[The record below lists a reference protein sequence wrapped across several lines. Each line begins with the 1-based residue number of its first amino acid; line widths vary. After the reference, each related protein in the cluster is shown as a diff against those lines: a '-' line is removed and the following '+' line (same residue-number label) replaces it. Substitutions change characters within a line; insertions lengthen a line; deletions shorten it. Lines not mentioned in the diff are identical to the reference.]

1 MKLQSLASLTYEGMK
16 KRTKREKFL
25 NEMEQVVP
33 WERLEKLIE
42 PHYPKVG
49 KGRPPRGLREMLR
62 IYCLQQWYGL
72 SDPGVEEALYDM
84 ESMRRFVGL
93 ELGEDAIPDETT
105 VLNFR
110 HLLEEYNLTNA
121 VFDAVKAYLTEQG
134 LLLTGGSIVDATIIP
149 APPST
154 KNQARQRD
162 PEMSSTK
169 KGNSW
174 HFGMKA
180 HISVD
185 ANSGLVHTVGVTT
198 ASDHDNSVIG
208 ELIREDD
215 RAVFG
220 DKGYFSDQTKRAA
233 RQAGVY
239 WAVLDKAKRNG
250 KLSGSQRKKNKKH
263 ASVRAKVEHV
273 FRIVKC
279 QFGYR
284 KARYKGLTK
293 NSAQVFSLMALANL
307 YQARGNCWP
316 LQGNCA
322 RHAPSKA

>member
-1 MKLQSLASLTYEGMK
+1 
-16 KRTKREKFL
+16 
-25 NEMEQVVP
+25 MEQVVP
-33 WERLEKLIE
+33 WGRLLKLIE
-42 PHYPKVG
+42 PHYPKAG
-49 KGRPPRGLREMLR
+49 KGRHPMGLNVMLR

-93 ELGEDAIPDETT
+93 ELGGDAIPDETT

-110 HLLEEYNLTNA
+110 RLLEGHGLTNA
-121 VFDAVKAYLTEQG
+121 VFEAVKAYLTEQG
-134 LLLTGGSIVDATIIP
+134 LLLAGGSIVDATIIH

-154 KNQARQRD
+154 KNQAKQRD
-162 PEMSSTK
+162 PEMGSAK
-169 KGNSW
+169 KGNTW

-185 ANSGLVHTVGVTT
+185 AHSGLVHTVGVTT
-198 ASDHDNSVIG
+198 ASDHDSSVAS
-208 ELIREDD
+208 ELIREGD

-220 DKGYFSDQTKRAA
+220 DKGYYNDQTKRAA

-239 WAVLDKAKRNG
+239 WAVLDKAKHNR
-250 KLSGSQRKKNKKH
+250 KLSASQRKRNKKH

-284 KARYKGLTK
+284 KTRYKGIAK
-293 NSAQVFSLMALANL
+293 NAAQVFSLMALAE
-307 YQARGNCWP
+307 P
-316 LQGNCA
+316 
-322 RHAPSKA
+322 APSPGGFAGGGITASGVP

>member
-1 MKLQSLASLTYEGMK
+1 MKQQSLASLTYEGMK

-25 NEMEQVVP
+25 QEMARVVP
-33 WERLEKLIE
+33 WGRLERLVE
-42 PHYPKVG
+42 PHYPRAG
-49 KGRPPRGLREMLR
+49 NGRQPRGLKVMLR

-84 ESMRRFVGL
+84 ESMRRFAGL

-105 VLNFR
+105 ILNFR
-110 HLLEEYNLTNA
+110 HLLERHNLTNA
-121 VFDAVKAYLTEQG
+121 VFEAVKAYLTEQG
-134 LLLTGGSIVDATIIP
+134 LLLSGGSIVDATIIH

-154 KNQARQRD
+154 KNRAKARD

-169 KGNSW
+169 KGNTW

-208 ELIREDD
+208 KLVREDD

-220 DKGYFSDQTKRAA
+220 DKGYYSDQTKRAA

-239 WAVLDKAKRNG
+239 WAVLDKAKRNR
-250 KLSGSQRKKNKKH
+250 KLSGSQRKRNKKH
-263 ASVRAKVEHV
+263 ASVRAKVEYV

-284 KARYKGLTK
+284 KARYKGLAK
-293 NSAQVFSLMALANL
+293 NAAQVFSLMALANL
-307 YQARGNCWP
+307 YQARGQ
-316 LQGNCA
+316 LLAAAG
-322 RHAPSKA
+322 

>member
-1 MKLQSLASLTYEGMK
+1 MKQQSLASLTYEVMK
-16 KRTKREKFL
+16 KRTKRETFL
-25 NEMEQVVP
+25 NEMERVVP
-33 WERLEKLIE
+33 WDRLEKLIE

-49 KGRPPRGLREMLR
+49 KGRPPRGLKVMLR

-110 HLLEEYNLTNA
+110 HLLEEHNLASA
-121 VFDAVKAYLTEQG
+121 VFESVKAYLGEQG
-134 LLLTGGSIVDATIIP
+134 LLLSGGSIVDATIIH
-149 APPST
+149 APSST
-154 KNQARQRD
+154 KNQRRERD

-169 KGNSW
+169 KGNTW

-185 ANSGLVHTVGVTT
+185 VNSGLVHTVGITT
-198 ASDHDNSVIG
+198 ASEHDNSVIS

-220 DKGYFSDQTKRAA
+220 DKGYASDQTKRAA
-233 RQAGVY
+233 RQAHVY
-239 WAVLDKAKRNG
+239 WAVLDKAKRNR
-250 KLSGSQRKKNKKH
+250 KLSGSQRKRNKKH

-273 FRIVKC
+273 FRVVKC

-284 KARYKGLTK
+284 KARYKGLVK
-293 NSAQVFSLMALANL
+293 NAAQVFSLMALANL
-307 YQARGNCWP
+307 YHARGA
-316 LQGNCA
+316 LLAIGA
-322 RHAPSKA
+322 

>member
-1 MKLQSLASLTYEGMK
+1 MKQQSLASLTYEGMK

-25 NEMEQVVP
+25 QEMEQVVP
-33 WERLEKLIE
+33 WERLEQLIE
-42 PHYPKVG
+42 PHYPRVG
-49 KGRPPRGLREMLR
+49 KGRPPRGLKVMLR

-110 HLLEEYNLTNA
+110 HLLEEHNLTGA
-121 VFDAVKAYLTEQG
+121 VFEAVKAYLVEQG
-134 LLLTGGSIVDATIIP
+134 LLLSGGSIVDATIVH
-149 APPST
+149 APSST
-154 KNQARQRD
+154 KNQRKERD

-169 KGNSW
+169 KGNTW

-185 ANSGLVHTVGVTT
+185 VHSGLVHTVGVTP

-220 DKGYFSDQTKRAA
+220 DKGYASDKTKRAA

-239 WAVLDKAKRNG
+239 WAVLDKAKRNR
-250 KLSGSQRKKNKKH
+250 KLSGSQRKRNQKH
-263 ASVRAKVEHV
+263 ASLRAKVEHV

-284 KARYKGLTK
+284 KTRYKGLAK
-293 NSAQVFSLMALANL
+293 NAAQVFSLMALANL
-307 YQARGNCWP
+307 YQARGQ
-316 LQGNCA
+316 LLATAG
-322 RHAPSKA
+322 

>member
-1 MKLQSLASLTYEGMK
+1 MKQQSLASLTYEGMK

-25 NEMEQVVP
+25 NEMERVVP
-33 WERLEKLIE
+33 WERLLKLIE
-42 PHYPKVG
+42 PHYPRAGRGRQPMGLKV
-49 KGRPPRGLREMLR
+49 MLR

-72 SDPGVEEALYDM
+72 SDPGAEEALYDS

-105 VLNFR
+105 ILNFR
-110 HLLEEYNLTNA
+110 HLLEQHNLTGA
-121 VFDAVKAYLTEQG
+121 VFEAVKAYLTEQG
-134 LLLTGGSIVDATIIP
+134 LLLAGGSIVDATIIH

-154 KNQARQRD
+154 KNQAKQRD

-169 KGNSW
+169 KGNTW

-185 ANSGLVHTVGVTT
+185 AHSGLVHTVGVTT

-208 ELIREDD
+208 ELIREGD

-220 DKGYFSDQTKRAA
+220 DKGYYSDQTKRAA
-233 RQAGVY
+233 RRAGVY
-239 WAVLDKAKRNG
+239 WAVLDKAKRNK
-250 KLSGSQRKKNKKH
+250 KLSATQRKRNKKH

-284 KARYKGLTK
+284 KTRYKGLAK
-293 NSAQVFSLMALANL
+293 NAAQVFSLMALANL
-307 YQARGNCWP
+307 YQARGA
-316 LQGNCA
+316 LLAAAG
-322 RHAPSKA
+322 

>member
-1 MKLQSLASLTYEGMK
+1 
-16 KRTKREKFL
+16 
-25 NEMEQVVP
+25 
-33 WERLEKLIE
+33 
-42 PHYPKVG
+42 
-49 KGRPPRGLREMLR
+49 MLR

-110 HLLEEYNLTNA
+110 HLLEEHNLASA
-121 VFDAVKAYLTEQG
+121 VFESVKTYLGEQS
-134 LLLTGGSIVDATIIP
+134 LLLSGGSIVDATIIH
-149 APPST
+149 APSST

-162 PEMSSTK
+162 PEMGSTK
-169 KGNSW
+169 KGNTW

-180 HISVD
+180 HVSVD
-185 ANSGLVHTVGVTT
+185 VHSGLVHTVGITT

-220 DKGYFSDQTKRAA
+220 DKGYASDKTKRAA

-239 WAVLDKAKRNG
+239 WAVLDKAKRNR
-250 KLSGSQRKKNKKH
+250 KLSASQRKRNKKN

-279 QFGYR
+279 QFSYR
-284 KARYKGLTK
+284 KTRYKGLAK
-293 NSAQVFSLMALANL
+293 NAAQVFSLMALANL
-307 YQARGNCWP
+307 YQARGALLNVA
-316 LQGNCA
+316 G
-322 RHAPSKA
+322 

>member
-1 MKLQSLASLTYEGMK
+1 MKQQSLATLTYEGMR

-25 NEMEQVVP
+25 KEMEQVVP
-33 WERLEKLIE
+33 WERLEQLIE
-42 PHYPKVG
+42 PYYPRVG
-49 KGRPPRGLREMLR
+49 KGRPPRGLKVMLR

-84 ESMRRFVGL
+84 ESMRRFAGL
-93 ELGEDAIPDETT
+93 ELGEEAIPDETT
-105 VLNFR
+105 ILNFR
-110 HLLEEYNLTNA
+110 RLLEAHNLTSA
-121 VFDAVKAYLTEQG
+121 VFESVKAYLGEQV
-134 LLLTGGSIVDATIIP
+134 LLLSGGSIVDATIIH

-154 KNQARQRD
+154 KNQKKERD

-169 KGNSW
+169 KGSSW
-174 HFGMKA
+174 YFGMKA

-220 DKGYFSDQTKRAA
+220 DKGYASDKTKRAA

-239 WAVLDKAKRNG
+239 WAVLDKAKRNR
-250 KLSGSQRKKNKKH
+250 KLSGSQRKRNKKH

-284 KARYKGLTK
+284 KVRYKGLAK
-293 NSAQVFSLMALANL
+293 NAAQVFSLMALANL
-307 YQARGNCWP
+307 YQARGQ
-316 LQGNCA
+316 LLATAG
-322 RHAPSKA
+322 

>member
-1 MKLQSLASLTYEGMK
+1 MKQQSLASLTYEGMK

-25 NEMEQVVP
+25 KEMEQVVP

-42 PHYPKVG
+42 PYYPRVG
-49 KGRPPRGLREMLR
+49 KGRPPRGLKVMLR

-84 ESMRRFVGL
+84 ESMRRFAGL

-110 HLLEEYNLTNA
+110 HLLEEHNLTSA
-121 VFDAVKAYLTEQG
+121 VFESVKAYLGEQG
-134 LLLTGGSIVDATIIP
+134 LLLSGGSIVDATIIH

-154 KNQARQRD
+154 KNQRKERD

-169 KGNSW
+169 KGSSW
-174 HFGMKA
+174 YFGMKA

-185 ANSGLVHTVGVTT
+185 ANSGLVHTVGITT
-198 ASDHDNSVIG
+198 ASGHDNSVIS

-215 RAVFG
+215 RCVFG
-220 DKGYFSDQTKRAA
+220 DKGYASDKVKRAA

-239 WAVLDKAKRNG
+239 WAVLDKAKRNR
-250 KLSGSQRKKNKKH
+250 KLSGSQRKRNKKH
-263 ASVRAKVEHV
+263 ASVRAKVEHI

-284 KARYKGLTK
+284 KVRYKGLAK
-293 NSAQVFSLMALANL
+293 NAAQVFSLMTLANL
-307 YQARGNCWP
+307 YQARGQ
-316 LQGNCA
+316 LLAAVG
-322 RHAPSKA
+322 

>member
-1 MKLQSLASLTYEGMK
+1 MK

-25 NEMEQVVP
+25 HEMARVVL
-33 WERLEKLIE
+33 WGRLERLVE
-42 PHYPKVG
+42 PHYPRAG
-49 KGRPPRGLREMLR
+49 NGRQPRGLKVMLR

-84 ESMRRFVGL
+84 ESMRRFAGL

-105 VLNFR
+105 ILNFR
-110 HLLEEYNLTNA
+110 HLLERHNLTNA
-121 VFDAVKAYLTEQG
+121 VFEAVKAYLTEQG
-134 LLLTGGSIVDATIIP
+134 LLLSGGSIVDATIIH

-154 KNQARQRD
+154 KNRAKQRD

-169 KGNSW
+169 KGNTW

-208 ELIREDD
+208 GFIREDD

-220 DKGYFSDQTKRAA
+220 DKGYYSDQTKRAA

-239 WAVLDKAKRNG
+239 WAVLDKAKRNR
-250 KLSGSQRKKNKKH
+250 KLSGSQRKRNKKH

-273 FRIVKC
+273 FRIAKC
-279 QFGYR
+279 QFGCR
-284 KARYKGLTK
+284 KVRYKGLAK
-293 NSAQVFSLMALANL
+293 NAAQVFSLMALANL
-307 YQARGNCWP
+307 YQARGQ
-316 LQGNCA
+316 LLAAAG
-322 RHAPSKA
+322 

>member
-1 MKLQSLASLTYEGMK
+1 MKQQSLASLTYEGMK
-16 KRTKREKFL
+16 KRTKRERFL
-25 NEMEQVVP
+25 DEMERVVP
-33 WERLEKLIE
+33 WDRLLKLIG
-42 PHYPKVG
+42 PHYPRAGRGRQPMGLKV
-49 KGRPPRGLREMLR
+49 MLR

-72 SDPGVEEALYDM
+72 SDPGAEEALYDS

-105 VLNFR
+105 ILNFR
-110 HLLEEYNLTNA
+110 HLLEQHNLTGA
-121 VFDAVKAYLTEQG
+121 VFEAVKAYLTEQG
-134 LLLTGGSIVDATIIP
+134 LLLAGGSIVDATIIH

-154 KNQARQRD
+154 KNQAKQRD

-169 KGNSW
+169 KGNTW

-185 ANSGLVHTVGVTT
+185 AHSGLVHTVGVTT

-208 ELIREDD
+208 ELIREGD

-220 DKGYFSDQTKRAA
+220 DKGYYSDQTKRAA
-233 RQAGVY
+233 RRAGVY
-239 WAVLDKAKRNG
+239 WAVLDKAKRNK
-250 KLSGSQRKKNKKH
+250 KLSATQRKRNKKH

-284 KARYKGLTK
+284 KARYKGLDK
-293 NSAQVFSLMALANL
+293 NAAQVFSLMALANL
-307 YQARGNCWP
+307 YQARGA
-316 LQGNCA
+316 LLAAAG
-322 RHAPSKA
+322 

>member
-1 MKLQSLASLTYEGMK
+1 MKQQSLASLTYEGMK

-25 NEMEQVVP
+25 NEMDRVVP

-42 PHYPKVG
+42 PYYPTVG
-49 KGRPPRGLREMLR
+49 NGRPPRGLKVMLR

-72 SDPGVEEALYDM
+72 SDPGVEEALYDI

-110 HLLEEYNLTNA
+110 HLLEEHNLTSA
-121 VFDAVKAYLTEQG
+121 VFEAVKAYLGEQG
-134 LLLTGGSIVDATIIP
+134 LLLSGGSIVDATIIH
-149 APPST
+149 APSST
-154 KNQARQRD
+154 KNQRKERD

-169 KGNSW
+169 KGNTW

-185 ANSGLVHTVGVTT
+185 ANSGFVHTVGVTP
-198 ASDHDNSVIG
+198 ANDHDNSVIS

-215 RAVFG
+215 RAIFG
-220 DKGYFSDQTKRAA
+220 DKGYASDQTKRAA

-239 WAVLDKAKRNG
+239 WAVLDKAKRNR
-250 KLSGSQRKKNKKH
+250 KLSGSQCKRNKKH
-263 ASVRAKVEHV
+263 ASIRAKVEHV
-273 FRIVKC
+273 FRVVKC

-284 KARYKGLTK
+284 KTRYKGLAK
-293 NSAQVFSLMALANL
+293 NAAQVFSLMALANL
-307 YQARGNCWP
+307 YQARGQ
-316 LQGNCA
+316 LLASAG
-322 RHAPSKA
+322 

>member
-1 MKLQSLASLTYEGMK
+1 MKQQSLASLTYEGMK

-33 WERLEKLIE
+33 WERLEVLIK
-42 PHYPKVG
+42 PHYPRVG
-49 KGRPPRGLREMLR
+49 KGRPPRGLKVMLR

-110 HLLEEYNLTNA
+110 HLLEAHNLTSA
-121 VFDAVKAYLTEQG
+121 VFEAVKAYLGEQG
-134 LLLTGGSIVDATIIP
+134 LLLSGGSIVDATIVHSP
-149 APPST
+149 SST
-154 KNQARQRD
+154 KNQRKERD

-169 KGNSW
+169 KGNTW

-185 ANSGLVHTVGVTT
+185 VHSGLVHTVGVTT

-220 DKGYFSDQTKRAA
+220 DKGYASDKTKRAA

-239 WAVLDKAKRNG
+239 WAVLDKAKRNR
-250 KLSGSQRKKNKKH
+250 KLSGSQRKRNQKH

-279 QFGYR
+279 QFSYR
-284 KARYKGLTK
+284 KTRYKGLAK
-293 NSAQVFSLMALANL
+293 NAAQVFSLMALANL
-307 YQARGNCWP
+307 YQAREALLNVAG
-316 LQGNCA
+316 
-322 RHAPSKA
+322 

>member
-1 MKLQSLASLTYEGMK
+1 MKQQSLASLTYEGMK
-16 KRTKREKFL
+16 KGTKREKFL
-25 NEMEQVVP
+25 KEMEQVVP
-33 WERLEKLIE
+33 WDRLEKLIE
-42 PHYPKVG
+42 PHYPHVG
-49 KGRPPRGLREMLR
+49 KGRPPKGLKVMLR

-110 HLLEEYNLTNA
+110 HLLEEHNLTSA
-121 VFDAVKAYLTEQG
+121 VFESVKAYLGEQG
-134 LLLTGGSIVDATIIP
+134 LLLSGGSIVDATIIH
-149 APPST
+149 APSST
-154 KNQARQRD
+154 KNQKKERD

-169 KGNSW
+169 KGNMW

-198 ASDHDNSVIG
+198 ASNHDNSVIG

-220 DKGYFSDQTKRAA
+220 DKGYASDQSKRAA
-233 RQAGVY
+233 RKAGVY
-239 WAVLDKAKRNG
+239 WAVLDKAKRNR
-250 KLSGSQRKKNKKH
+250 KLSAAQRKKNKKH
-263 ASVRAKVEHV
+263 ASIRAKVEHV
-273 FRIVKC
+273 FRTIKC

-284 KARYKGLTK
+284 KTRYKGLAK
-293 NSAQVFSLMALANL
+293 NAAQVFSLMALANL
-307 YQARGNCWP
+307 YQARGQ
-316 LQGNCA
+316 LLAMAG
-322 RHAPSKA
+322 

>member
-1 MKLQSLASLTYEGMK
+1 MKQQSLASLTYEGMK

-33 WERLEKLIE
+33 WERLEQLIE
-42 PHYPKVG
+42 PHYPRVG
-49 KGRPPRGLREMLR
+49 KGRPPRGLKVMLR

-105 VLNFR
+105 ILNFR
-110 HLLEEYNLTNA
+110 HLLEEYNLTGA
-121 VFDAVKAYLTEQG
+121 VFESVKAYLGEQG
-134 LLLTGGSIVDATIIP
+134 LLLSGGSIVDATIVH
-149 APPST
+149 APSST
-154 KNQARQRD
+154 KNQRKERD

-174 HFGMKA
+174 YFGMKA

-198 ASDHDNSVIG
+198 ARDHDNSVIG
-208 ELIREDD
+208 DLIREDD

-220 DKGYFSDQTKRAA
+220 DKGYASDQTKRAA

-239 WAVLDKAKRNG
+239 WAVLDKAKRNR
-250 KLSGSQRKKNKKH
+250 KLSGSQRKRNKKH

-284 KARYKGLTK
+284 KVRYKGLAK
-293 NSAQVFSLMALANL
+293 NAAQVFSLMALANL
-307 YQARGNCWP
+307 YQARGQ
-316 LQGNCA
+316 LLAVAG
-322 RHAPSKA
+322 